1 MLPTVVAFITFYIL
15 MLGLTTTAGKQL
27 SKILEKDSCKEGRVL
42 GRLDSSRQQD
52 LSHQKPEP
60 IKRRTYEY
68 LPPLEGLI
76 KQFPEV
82 PRNLL
87 DELLISRERYLNH
100 LNSKWDSKDVD
111 K

>member
-1 MLPTVVAFITFYIL
+1 MK
-15 MLGLTTTAGKQL
+15 GLATTTGKQL

-52 LSHQKPEP
+52 LSPTRSQEP
-60 IKRRTYEY
+60 SKEEPTNY